1 MSLVSDRIRQ
11 VEAREVID
19 LTKQEK
25 EIYNW
30 TGWHLARFVNG
41 TLVELFELGSA
52 AYQKSRQAMADAAFE
67 AAMAW
72 FNRHQGAE
80 EEIWLVLCSCY
91 ELCNPEKISLAD
103 PESVARVGNIIGE
116 IIKK

>member
-11 VEAREVID
+11 AETYKVID
-19 LTKQEK
+19 LTEQEK
-25 EIYNW
+25 DIYNW

-52 AYQKSRQAMADAAFE
+52 AYQKSRQAMVSAAVE

-72 FNRHQGAE
+72 LGNHLGE
-80 EEIWLVLCSCY
+80 KEEIWLVMCSCY
-91 ELCNPEKISLAD
+91 ELCQPEKISLAD
-103 PESVARVGNIIGE
+103 PESVARVVSLIGE